1 MAHGGKRDGA
11 GRKTV
16 SEEVNSRELA
26 ITALKNKFGD
36 LTKAL
41 EYLLSSEQPQL
52 IKFAYEHA
60 FGKPVERIA
69 TLDEDGNTMPLI
81 INWMKSDEKTD

>member
-1 MAHGGKRDGA
+1 MAKGGKREGA
-11 GRKTV
+11 GRK
-16 SEEVNSRELA
+16 SIAEEVNSRELA

-69 TLDEDGNTMPLI
+69 TLDDEGNTMPII
-81 INWMKSDEKTD
+81 INWMKQDD